1 MKDYLKK
8 KDSEKLSISLTEQ
21 KLSSSLTRAPLSCS
35 PDGQLHYGHK
45 VMLWN
50 KKTDGFLVIDMGD
63 RIQSFEEAYAVT
75 TSTRCP
81 GPINR
86 SVFIVVR
93 AESTEEGVVQYGD
106 KVRILANSYI
116 SRKPVRIFVNCSL
129 HFAVVPLVL
138 KNMQDFRAIKR

>member
-8 KDSEKLSISLTEQ
+8 KDGEKLSISLTEQ
-21 KLSSSLTRAPLSCS
+21 KLSRSLTRAPLSCS

-45 VMLWN
+45 VMLWS

-75 TSTRCP
+75 TSTRCT

-86 SVFIVVR
+86 SVFVLVR
-93 AESTEEGVVQYGD
+93 AESDEEGDEGVVNYGE
-106 KVRILANSYI
+106 KIRIMANRYI
-116 SRKPVRIFVNCSL
+116 ASKPVRG
-129 HFAVVPLVL
+129 L
-138 KNMQDFRAIKR
+138 KR